1 MSPVSW
7 QAVAASAVAGYAIGS
22 LSPAAAAAR
31 LRGADLRG
39 TGSGN
44 PGATN
49 AARTM
54 GTKVGV
60 AVGVLDVAKGYAPVW
75 YFRRHGSPCGQVAG
89 LAAVLGHITSPLL
102 KGRGGKGVATSLGSI
117 LALEPIW
124 AIPVLTAFGTTV
136 ALTHQVGIGSVVGS
150 MTLVPTSIVL
160 WDGWAGVAFA
170 VGMSGLVVYRHRR
183 NVRGF
188 VALRRSGPVA
198 ADRGSEE
205 ASGVPVAA
213 GEGSEA
219 ASGVPV
225 AVVTE
230 APADRAAPRS

>member
-1 MSPVSW
+1 
-7 QAVAASAVAGYAIGS
+7 
-22 LSPAAAAAR
+22 
-31 LRGADLRG
+31 
-39 TGSGN
+39 
-44 PGATN
+44 
-49 AARTM
+49 
-54 GTKVGV
+54 
-60 AVGVLDVAKGYAPVW
+60 
-75 YFRRHGSPCGQVAG
+75 
-89 LAAVLGHITSPLL
+89 
-102 KGRGGKGVATSLGSI
+102 VATSLGSI

-183 NVRGF
+183 NVRGY
-188 VALRRSGPVA
+188 VDLRRSGPVA
-198 ADRGSEE
+198 VDRGSEE

-213 GEGSEA
+213 GQGSEA
-219 ASGVPV
+219 ASAVPV

-230 APADRAAPRS
+230 APPDRAAPRS

>member
-1 MSPVSW
+1 MSGVNW
-7 QAVAASAVAGYAIGS
+7 KAVAVAGAASYAIGS

-54 GTKVGV
+54 GVKVGV
-60 AVGVLDVAKGYAPVW
+60 AVGALDVAKGYAPVW
-75 YFRRHGSPCGQVAG
+75 YFSRYGAPCGQVAG
-89 LAAVLGHITSPLL
+89 IAAVLGHVTSPLL

-124 AIPVLTAFGTTV
+124 AIPVLAGFGTTV

-150 MTLVPTSIVL
+150 AMLVPTSFVV

-170 VGMSGLVVYRHRR
+170 VGMSGLVLYRHRR
-183 NVRGF
+183 NVRTF
-188 VALRRSGPVA
+188 LESRRSGTA
-198 ADRGSEE
+198 GGGAGGQGSGTAD
-205 ASGVPVAA
+205 P
-213 GEGSEA
+213 
-219 ASGVPV
+219 
-225 AVVTE
+225 
-230 APADRAAPRS
+230 PAQPATDGTSD